1 LPARVFLPLALL
13 FILPACGSGTK
24 THPVSTRVVRGPD
37 FSFSA
42 PGGWRTNRTERAVTV
57 RSGASRVSVTTY
69 TLQKPYRPA
78 LFAAAARELDGIAA
92 KLAAEAGGTLTE
104 KQTVRVDGKKIR
116 AYRFGT
122 TRIGFVLVDK
132 REYQLLCQLPPDGQ
146 DADGAC
152 DLLFKSFSVA

>member
-1 LPARVFLPLALL
+1 LPLALL
-13 FILPACGSGTK
+13 FILPACASGTK
-24 THPVSTRVVRGPD
+24 IQPVSTRVVRGPD

-42 PGGWRTNRTERAVTV
+42 PGGWRTSRTQRAIAV
-57 RSGASRVSVTTY
+57 RSGKTRVSVTTY

-92 KLAAEAGGTLTE
+92 KLAAEAGGTLTQ
-104 KQTVRVDGKKIR
+104 KQTVRVAGAKIR

-122 TRIGFVLVDK
+122 TRIGFVLEGK
-132 REYQLLCQLPPDGQ
+132 REYQLLCELPPDGQ

-152 DLLFKSFSVA
+152 GLLFKSFSLA